1 MCNSWLFFQLY
12 QAALRELSEETGL
25 RFSEND
31 LNISTLGLWEVQY
44 SANFLG
50 LSKQCTYNCNSL
62 GCLQIWKQTHHY
74 LRVYVTTLSI
84 SQCVHVPIFPWIV
97 AVPGLITSISRI
109 IAPFRLKYLKQLPSS
124 NNHTFSFHPP
134 RSRKMRILHYELRS
148 KCAFLISSTKLL
160 IKGFH
165 PWPPCLVTA
174 YRHRNVTNMVLFSWN
189 IISLYQWK
197 LPLKKKKRK
206 KKASLF
212 SPLCSLFHILNLWNS
227 YIYHLIFIVLL
238 YAKQLM
244 ASFQTSWLVSSI
256 G

>member
-25 RFSEND
+25 RFSENNI
-31 LNISTLGLWEVQY
+31 NISTLGLWEVQY

-50 LSKQCTYNCNSL
+50 LSKQCTYNCVTDLKANSSL
-62 GCLQIWKQTHHY
+62 LACVCY
-74 LRVYVTTLSI
+74 LSI

-174 YRHRNVTNMVLFSWN
+174 HRHRNVTNMVLFSWN

-197 LPLKKKKRK
+197 LPLKKKKNKRK
-206 KKASLF
+206 KKTSLF
-212 SPLCSLFHILNLWNS
+212 SPLCSLFHILILWNS

>member
-1 MCNSWLFFQLY
+1 MTCVIVGFFSSFIRLLLESY
-12 QAALRELSEETGL
+12 QRKQDWG
-25 RFSEND
+25 FQKM
-31 LNISTLGLWEVQY
+31 ISTFQHLVSGRY
-44 SANFLG
+44 STVLTFLVYPNNVHITVTVWAVYRFE
-50 LSKQCTYNCNSL
+50 SKLIITCVCMLLVNITVCTCTNKL
-62 GCLQIWKQTHHY
+62 
-74 LRVYVTTLSI
+74 
-84 SQCVHVPIFPWIV
+84 FPWIV

-206 KKASLF
+206 KKLPSFLHYVLYSTF
-212 SPLCSLFHILNLWNS
+212 W
-227 YIYHLIFIVLL
+227 IYEIRIFIIWSS
-238 YAKQLM
+238 
-244 ASFQTSWLVSSI
+244 SFSCMRNN
-256 G
+256 